1 MEPKSLLKIRL
12 SWTLM
17 FSIFYLVAA
26 GALLLILVLSSF
38 EIVTVGFLGV
48 LSFVLSFGLFRM
60 KKWAVWLGVFLF
72 FPELTFGLS
81 TLYFLVSMQ
90 AFYSSVETLL
100 LNLALIFYVFLCSI
114 SLTYVVTKRE
124 NFQ

>member
-1 MEPKSLLKIRL
+1 MEPKSLLNIRL
-12 SWTLM
+12 SWILT

-60 KKWAVWLGVFLF
+60 KRWAVWLVVALF
-72 FPELTFGLS
+72 FPEMTFGLS
-81 TLYFLVSMQ
+81 TLYILVSMQ
-90 AFYSSVETLL
+90 AFYSSVATLL
-100 LNLALIFYVFLCSI
+100 LNLALIFYVLLCFI
-114 SLTYVVTKRE
+114 SLAYVVTKRE